1 MARPCSVC
9 SHPEQAQIDAELVAA
24 TPVSEMDSKWKIGD
38 SSIRRHV
45 KAHLSASILR
55 ESRASG
61 SLGSIDL
68 VERLIEAL
76 DDVAAVRTAALMS
89 GQAAIVLRAA
99 TTTESLV
106 RTLVDRLGI
115 EETETVL
122 LLREG
127 ERLADAVARA
137 SRKHGIIGTV
147 IAGELDELGD
157 HDFGDALRAVVA
169 RSEATRPLV

>member
-9 SHPEQAQIDAELVAA
+9 AHPKQALIDAELVAA
-24 TPVSEMDSKWKIGD
+24 TPVAEMVSKWKIGE

-45 KAHLSASILR
+45 KTHLSASILR
-55 ESRASG
+55 ETRASE
-61 SLGSIDL
+61 SLGSVDL

-76 DDVAAVRTAALMS
+76 DDVAAVRTTALMS

-99 TTTESLV
+99 TATESLV
-106 RTLVDRLGI
+106 RTLMDRLGV
-115 EETETVL
+115 EETEILL

-157 HDFGDALRAVVA
+157 RDFGDALRAVVA
-169 RSEATRPLV
+169 KSEAARVA